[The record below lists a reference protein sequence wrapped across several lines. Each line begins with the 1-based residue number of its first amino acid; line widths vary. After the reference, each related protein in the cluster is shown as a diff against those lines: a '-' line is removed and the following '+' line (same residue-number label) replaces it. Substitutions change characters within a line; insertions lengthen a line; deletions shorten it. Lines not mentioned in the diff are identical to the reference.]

1 MATRRSYVW
10 SAVTTKTRI
19 GTLPRPAGNIKN
31 EKCLSECRRHGRLLV
46 RETAG
51 AGLNLVEAIT
61 TAEVSE
67 TSLCACQMG
76 DFSSSV
82 SHHLL
87 ADDNDNCSF
96 FSLLLPLF
104 SVDVVKKVCREFT
117 CYCLLPLSACLPAC
131 LSVSASLCLPA
142 CLSVSASLCLPA
154 CLSVSAS
161 LCLPACLSVSVCLSV
176 CLSL

>member
-19 GTLPRPAGNIKN
+19 GTLPRPASNIKT

-46 RETAG
+46 KETAG
-51 AGLNLVEAIT
+51 AGLSLFEAIT
-61 TAEVSE
+61 TAEASE
-67 TSLCACQMG
+67 TSLCECQMG

-87 ADDNDNCSF
+87 ADDNDNCSSLF
-96 FSLLLPLF
+96 FPLLIPLF

-117 CYCLLPLSACLPAC
+117 CYCLLPLSACLPAS
-131 LSVSASLCLPA
+131 LSLSL
-142 CLSVSASLCLPA
+142 
-154 CLSVSAS
+154 
-161 LCLPACLSVSVCLSV
+161 SVCLSV
-176 CLSL
+176 CLSNISL